1 MEAQTYKPVT
11 TAQIKKIHV
20 LLNQKGLMDEKE
32 TIVNAM
38 SDGRTV
44 STKELTLSEAKRVIS
59 FLMNENAEIQIK
71 LRNEYTAIWKIAW
84 EMGII
89 YGNTEDDYQ
98 MNKAKLNKF
107 CRERGTV
114 KKNLNEMILPE
125 MQKTHRQFEVM
136 YSKYKSKN
144 NKAK

>member
-1 MEAQTYKPVT
+1 
-11 TAQIKKIHV
+11 
-20 LLNQKGLMDEKE
+20 
-32 TIVNAM
+32 
-38 SDGRTV
+38 
-44 STKELTLSEAKRVIS
+44 
-59 FLMNENAEIQIK
+59 MNENAEIQIK

-125 MQKTHRQFEVM
+125 MQKTHRQFEAM